1 MDGFPFSPTGDDLE
15 LPERATSVSVIG
27 LRHSTAMLALAAGA
41 LTLIGIA
48 TGIDPLIRWAP
59 SSTSM
64 NPIAAA
70 MLILGAIAV
79 IAPAWW
85 PPRASSVVAG
95 TMVATGGAKIVQ
107 LALGRPLGIDQ
118 LVSSWLKAPTAMLP
132 DPVAP
137 NSAVALVLL
146 GIALGFGRTKKE
158 SHAIGVQIC
167 CAATLII
174 AILALIGF
182 ALGATTI
189 NQFTFNRMACNAA
202 VGLTALALAI
212 ISLSPDH
219 GIMRLLLFNGRSG
232 DLARK
237 ALPICLVVP
246 VLFGATRLWAQHL
259 IGFSTGD
266 GVVIMI
272 VGNIALSLGLLWGCL
287 ILLLRSD
294 AELHVK
300 AQAVAE
306 SEERYR
312 LTSRVGQMG
321 HWRYDSA
328 SRAVSWSDEFR
339 AVLRVP
345 EDVMPSLDVMND
357 CIHPDDREAAM
368 KKMEQA
374 LSNGVGW
381 NWQLRLLQPD
391 GSIKYVKSHGI
402 CTRRPDGS
410 LDSLFGVLADITE
423 LELARQAAEAATEAQ
438 AAFLANM
445 SHEIRTPLNGVLGF
459 ISLLLDSKLDS
470 TQRRYLSLVNESAQ
484 VLLKLL
490 NDILDLSKVQ
500 AGHIEIAPA
509 ATDLRRIID
518 HAVRLMAPLAEQKAI
533 ELKVVIAPD
542 FPDAAMIDGSRFRQ
556 ILLNVL
562 GNALKFTDHGSVTVR
577 LEVEP
582 MSDGTASLRAT
593 VADTGVGIPRD
604 RQDMV
609 FNPFVQ
615 ADSST
620 SRRFG
625 GTGLGLSI
633 SRQLA
638 ELMGGTLTLD
648 SIEGAGTTV
657 ELALPLL
664 PAVAGAD
671 DGHDAAAY
679 PVNGGDEGFGRLV
692 DDVRARPGKS
702 ILLVEDLELNRELVG
717 EMLRRLGHRVEFA
730 VNGAEAVVMAA
741 RLDTDPAHWDMIF
754 MDVQMPVMNGTDAT
768 RAIRARGGAAATI
781 PIIALSANAFD
792 SEIEESRRA
801 GMNAHVVKPIDFQL
815 LRRTIDQWGAPTG
828 RPRRDAGAQSRHLP
842 PRSDPQ
848 ARVVSQ

>member
-1 MDGFPFSPTGDDLE
+1 
-15 LPERATSVSVIG
+15 
-27 LRHSTAMLALAAGA
+27 
-41 LTLIGIA
+41 
-48 TGIDPLIRWAP
+48 
-59 SSTSM
+59 
-64 NPIAAA
+64 
-70 MLILGAIAV
+70 
-79 IAPAWW
+79 
-85 PPRASSVVAG
+85 
-95 TMVATGGAKIVQ
+95 
-107 LALGRPLGIDQ
+107 
-118 LVSSWLKAPTAMLP
+118 
-132 DPVAP
+132 
-137 NSAVALVLL
+137 
-146 GIALGFGRTKKE
+146 
-158 SHAIGVQIC
+158 
-167 CAATLII
+167 
-174 AILALIGF
+174 
-182 ALGATTI
+182 
-189 NQFTFNRMACNAA
+189 MACNTA

-294 AELHVK
+294 AELRAKVI
-300 AQAVAE
+300 AVAR
-306 SEERYR
+306 SEEHYR
-312 LTSRVGQMG
+312 VAERVSQTG
-321 HWRYDSA
+321 HWQYDT
-328 SRAVSWSDEFR
+328 RGHCLSWSAELR
-339 AVLRVP
+339 ATLGLPVDGPATVGAML
-345 EDVMPSLDVMND
+345 SIL
-357 CIHPDDREAAM
+357 HPDDAAAARSM
-368 KKMEQA
+368 VRHA
-374 LSNGVGW
+374 LKSGTGW
-381 NWQLRLLQPD
+381 SGQLRVIRPGGRTQH
-391 GSIKYVKSHGI
+391 VKSHGV
-402 CTRRPDGS
+402 CTRAPDGG
-410 LDSLFGVLADITE
+410 LLTVLGVVADITE
-423 LELARQAAEAATEAQ
+423 LETARQAAEAASLAQ
-438 AAFLANM
+438 SAFLANM

-459 ISLLLDSKLDS
+459 IGLLLDSKLDPI
-470 TQRRYLSLVNESAQ
+470 QRPYLSLVSESAQ

-533 ELKVVIAPD
+533 ALSVTVDPA
-542 FPDAAMIDGSRFRQ
+542 FPSAVMIDGSRFRQ

-562 GNALKFTDHGSVTVR
+562 GIALKFTDHGSVTVR

-671 DGHDAAAY
+671 DGHYAAAY
-679 PVNGGDEGFGRLV
+679 LVNGGDEGFGRLV

-741 RLDTDPAHWDMIF
+741 RLDTDPAHWDIIF

-815 LRRTIDQWGAPTG
+815 LRRTIDQWGTPTG
-828 RPRRDAGAQSRHLP
+828 RTRRDSGAQSRHLS

-848 ARVVSQ
+848 ARVVNQ